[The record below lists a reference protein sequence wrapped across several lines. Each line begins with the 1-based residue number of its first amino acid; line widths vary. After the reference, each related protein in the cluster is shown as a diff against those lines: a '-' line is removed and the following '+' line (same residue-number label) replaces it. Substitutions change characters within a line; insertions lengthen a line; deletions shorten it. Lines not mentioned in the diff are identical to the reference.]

1 MEAEQRRDGTN
12 NTITS
17 VPPGGQG
24 NQPSPEVENRKD
36 RLSND
41 LLQQKYR
48 IIRWVTILI
57 GSAILLL
64 YSTFIFNIV
73 RLFYTGAAYDDL
85 PITTLVLIGMTG
97 SIPTILSISMLVGI
111 FSKESS
117 KEEKSTAIDIS
128 TLAKVGGE
136 ILKYVR
142 PH

>member
-1 MEAEQRRDGTN
+1 MEAEQRRDSGSG
-12 NTITS
+12 TITS

-64 YSTFIFNIV
+64 YSTFIFNIL

-128 TLAKVGGE
+128 TLAKIGGE
-136 ILKYVR
+136 ILKYVK